1 MLNYRK
7 KYLKNWPNINT
18 KRILI
23 KTSMQSESN
32 PQEAKEE
39 IKDMEVAPQNM
50 KEDIPKESN
59 EEIIDT
65 SSSFLNKKRE
75 RSPSPEKKEEIK
87 TELSS
92 EPEIIQP
99 DIFLH
104 LVSFDVFK
112 ALQKVE
118 ISQEKLE
125 EEYKKYQSSHF
136 ENKLEMFYK
145 EHKNDEWFKELYD
158 PLTIESTIKET
169 HSQCQRLYYHFESLL
184 VSTNN
189 YSSLSLNLS
198 PTDKEKM
205 LSNPLLKLKYHLF
218 KPNEETLPQTISTEP
233 VQDIIDISKSP
244 YYAFNPEDF
253 TVFLN
258 EIPKTISRAQ
268 ILSAITNSGGDYLSV
283 SMSSPNRMKNHSRYC
298 WITYTKKEQCEAAL
312 ETLKECKITD
322 DFMIF
327 PYLSKCAANRY
338 VRITPQLFEDRLQED
353 NEYLKKIISILNK
366 EKELEE
372 NKIVN
377 STITSLEINK
387 QNDIMIMYLRHVHGF
402 CYYCVEEHDGE
413 RNLAKSCD
421 CIHLR
426 EEGSLGKRSDA
437 AQLDQEK
444 NKEAIE
450 FDAKLT
456 ERIKA
461 FIGKKENK
469 KKEDYTEKLNVLKEE
484 FINNQIQT
492 VTENEKYQCV
502 ICGKFFKGSEYVKKH
517 ILNKHS
523 DLIKENV
530 EDDFYEKIKKDNYFN
545 TRKEN
550 NSEEHNIINTIEEY
564 KEIVENKAQ
573 RKKMKYNKETNEETG
588 EKSITALKQMN
599 EDERNH
605 NRRQYKDYDSV
616 ENRKEKENKNISYDD
631 L

>member
-1 MLNYRK
+1 
-7 KYLKNWPNINT
+7 
-18 KRILI
+18 
-23 KTSMQSESN
+23 MQSESN
-32 PQEAKEE
+32 PQEVKEE
-39 IKDMEVAPQNM
+39 IKQMEVDSPIVN
-50 KEDIPKESN
+50 EDIPKESN

-87 TELSS
+87 TELAPN
-92 EPEIIQP
+92 EPEIVQP

-112 ALQKVE
+112 ALQTSE
-118 ISQEKLE
+118 LSQEKLE
-125 EEYKKYQSSHF
+125 EEYKKYQLSHF

-145 EHKNDEWFKELYD
+145 EHKDDEWFKELYD
-158 PLTIESTIKET
+158 PLTIESTIKEA
-169 HSQCQRLYYHFESLL
+169 HSQCQRLYYHFESIL

-189 YSSLSLNLS
+189 YSSLSLSLS

-205 LSNPLLKLKYHLF
+205 LSHPLLKLKYHLF
-218 KPNEETLPQTISTEP
+218 NQNEEILPQNVSTES
-233 VQDIIDISKSP
+233 VHDLIDISKAP
-244 YYAFNPEDF
+244 YYAFNPEDC

-268 ILSAITNSGGDYLSV
+268 ILSAITNAGGDYLSV
-283 SMSSPNRMKNHSRYC
+283 SMSSPNRLKNHSRYC
-298 WITYTKKEQCEAAL
+298 WITYSKKEQCEIAL
-312 ETLKECKITD
+312 TTLKECKISD

-327 PYLSKCAANRY
+327 PYLSKCASNRY

-353 NEYLKKIISILNK
+353 NKYLKKIISLLDK

-377 STITSLEINK
+377 STITSFEISK
-387 QNDIMIMYLRHVHGF
+387 QNDIMMMYLRHVHGF

-413 RNLAKSCD
+413 RNLAKNCD

-426 EEGSLGKRSDA
+426 EEGSLGTRSEV
-437 AQLDQEK
+437 AQLDKEK
-444 NKEAIE
+444 YKEVIE

-456 ERIKA
+456 ERIKT
-461 FIGKKENK
+461 FISKKENK
-469 KKEDYTEKLNVLKEE
+469 KQEDYTEKLIALKEE
-484 FINNQIQT
+484 FINNQIKT
-492 VTENEKYQCV
+492 ITENEKYQCV

-517 ILNKHS
+517 ILNKHT
-523 DLIKENV
+523 DLLKENV
-530 EDDFYEKIKKDNYFN
+530 EDDFYEKIKKENYFKS
-545 TRKEN
+545 RKEN

-564 KEIVENKAQ
+564 KEIIENKAQ
-573 RKKMKYNKETNEETG
+573 RKKMKYNKEANMENG
-588 EKSITALKQMN
+588 DKSTVALKQVN
-599 EDERNH
+599 EDERNQH
-605 NRRQYKDYDSV
+605 RRQYKDYDSI

>member
-1 MLNYRK
+1 
-7 KYLKNWPNINT
+7 
-18 KRILI
+18 
-23 KTSMQSESN
+23 MQSESN
-32 PQEAKEE
+32 PQEVKEE
-39 IKDMEVAPQNM
+39 IKQMEVDSPIVN
-50 KEDIPKESN
+50 EDIPKESN

-87 TELSS
+87 TELAPN
-92 EPEIIQP
+92 EPEIVQP

-112 ALQKVE
+112 ALQTSE
-118 ISQEKLE
+118 LSLEKLE
-125 EEYKKYQSSHF
+125 EEYKKYQLSHF

-145 EHKNDEWFKELYD
+145 EHKDDEWFKELYD
-158 PLTIESTIKET
+158 PLTIESTIKEA
-169 HSQCQRLYYHFESLL
+169 HSQCQRLYYHFESIL

-189 YSSLSLNLS
+189 YSSLSLSLS

-205 LSNPLLKLKYHLF
+205 LSHPLLKLKYHLF
-218 KPNEETLPQTISTEP
+218 NQNEEILPQNVSTES
-233 VQDIIDISKSP
+233 VHDLIDISKAP
-244 YYAFNPEDF
+244 YYAFNPEDC

-268 ILSAITNSGGDYLSV
+268 ILSAITNAGGDYLSV
-283 SMSSPNRMKNHSRYC
+283 SMSSPNRLKNHSRYC
-298 WITYTKKEQCEAAL
+298 WITYSKKEQCEIAL
-312 ETLKECKITD
+312 TTLKECKISD

-327 PYLSKCAANRY
+327 PYLSKCASNRY

-353 NEYLKKIISILNK
+353 NKYLKKIISLLDK

-377 STITSLEINK
+377 STITSFEISK
-387 QNDIMIMYLRHVHGF
+387 QNDIMMMYLRHVHGF

-413 RNLAKSCD
+413 RNLAKNCD

-426 EEGSLGKRSDA
+426 EEGSLGKRSEV
-437 AQLDQEK
+437 AQLDKEK
-444 NKEAIE
+444 YKEVIE

-456 ERIKA
+456 ERIKT
-461 FIGKKENK
+461 FISKKENK
-469 KKEDYTEKLNVLKEE
+469 KQEDYTEKLIALKEE
-484 FINNQIQT
+484 FINNQIKT
-492 VTENEKYQCV
+492 ITENEKYQCV

-517 ILNKHS
+517 ILNKHT
-523 DLIKENV
+523 DLLKENV
-530 EDDFYEKIKKDNYFN
+530 EDDFYEKIKKENYFKS
-545 TRKEN
+545 RKEN

-564 KEIVENKAQ
+564 KEIIENKAQ
-573 RKKMKYNKETNEETG
+573 RKKMKYNKEANMENG
-588 EKSITALKQMN
+588 DKSTVALKQVN
-599 EDERNH
+599 EDERNQH
-605 NRRQYKDYDSV
+605 RRQYKDYDSI

>member
-1 MLNYRK
+1 
-7 KYLKNWPNINT
+7 
-18 KRILI
+18 
-23 KTSMQSESN
+23 MQSESN
-32 PQEAKEE
+32 PQEVKEE
-39 IKDMEVAPQNM
+39 IKQMEVDSPIVN
-50 KEDIPKESN
+50 EDIPKESN

-87 TELSS
+87 TELAPN
-92 EPEIIQP
+92 EPEIVQP

-112 ALQKVE
+112 ALQTSE
-118 ISQEKLE
+118 LSQEKLE
-125 EEYKKYQSSHF
+125 EEYKKYQLSHF

-145 EHKNDEWFKELYD
+145 EHKDDEWFKELYD
-158 PLTIESTIKET
+158 PLTIESTIKEA
-169 HSQCQRLYYHFESLL
+169 HSQCQRLYYHFESIL

-189 YSSLSLNLS
+189 YSSLSLSLS

-205 LSNPLLKLKYHLF
+205 LSHPLLKLKYHLF
-218 KPNEETLPQTISTEP
+218 NQNEEILPQNVSTES
-233 VQDIIDISKSP
+233 VHDLIDISKAP
-244 YYAFNPEDF
+244 YYAFNPEDC

-268 ILSAITNSGGDYLSV
+268 ILSAITNAGGDYLSV
-283 SMSSPNRMKNHSRYC
+283 SMSSPNRLKNHSRYC
-298 WITYTKKEQCEAAL
+298 WITYSKKEQCEIAL
-312 ETLKECKITD
+312 TTLKECKISD

-327 PYLSKCAANRY
+327 PYLSKCASNRY

-353 NEYLKKIISILNK
+353 NKYLKKIISLLDK

-377 STITSLEINK
+377 STITSFEISK
-387 QNDIMIMYLRHVHGF
+387 QNDIMMMYLRHVHGF

-413 RNLAKSCD
+413 RNLAKNCD

-426 EEGSLGKRSDA
+426 EEGSLGKRSEVT
-437 AQLDQEK
+437 QLDKEK
-444 NKEAIE
+444 YKEVIE

-456 ERIKA
+456 ERIKT
-461 FIGKKENK
+461 FISKKENK
-469 KKEDYTEKLNVLKEE
+469 KQEDYTEKLIALKEE
-484 FINNQIQT
+484 FINNQIKT
-492 VTENEKYQCV
+492 ITENEKYQCV

-517 ILNKHS
+517 ILNKHT
-523 DLIKENV
+523 DLLKENV
-530 EDDFYEKIKKDNYFN
+530 EDDFYEKIKKENYFKS
-545 TRKEN
+545 RKEN

-564 KEIVENKAQ
+564 KEIIENKAQ
-573 RKKMKYNKETNEETG
+573 RKKMKYNKEANMENG
-588 EKSITALKQMN
+588 DKSTVALKQVN
-599 EDERNH
+599 EDERNQH
-605 NRRQYKDYDSV
+605 RRQYKDYDSI

>member
-1 MLNYRK
+1 
-7 KYLKNWPNINT
+7 
-18 KRILI
+18 
-23 KTSMQSESN
+23 MQSESN
-32 PQEAKEE
+32 PQEVKEE
-39 IKDMEVAPQNM
+39 IKQMEVDSPIVN
-50 KEDIPKESN
+50 EDIPKESN

-87 TELSS
+87 TELAPN
-92 EPEIIQP
+92 EPEIVQP

-112 ALQKVE
+112 ALQTSE
-118 ISQEKLE
+118 LSQEKLE
-125 EEYKKYQSSHF
+125 EEYKKYQLSHF

-145 EHKNDEWFKELYD
+145 EHKDDEWFKELYD
-158 PLTIESTIKET
+158 PLTIESTIKEA
-169 HSQCQRLYYHFESLL
+169 HSQCQRLYYHFESIL

-189 YSSLSLNLS
+189 YSSLSLSLS

-205 LSNPLLKLKYHLF
+205 LSHPLLKLKYHLF
-218 KPNEETLPQTISTEP
+218 NQNEEILPQNISTES
-233 VQDIIDISKSP
+233 VHDLIDISKAP
-244 YYAFNPEDF
+244 YYAFNPEDC

-268 ILSAITNSGGDYLSV
+268 ILSAITNAGGDYLSV
-283 SMSSPNRMKNHSRYC
+283 SMSSPNRLKNHSRYC
-298 WITYTKKEQCEAAL
+298 WITYSKKEQCEIAL
-312 ETLKECKITD
+312 TTLKECKISD

-327 PYLSKCAANRY
+327 PYLSKCASNRY

-353 NEYLKKIISILNK
+353 NKYLKKIISLLDK

-377 STITSLEINK
+377 STITSFEISK
-387 QNDIMIMYLRHVHGF
+387 QNDIMMMYLRHVHGF

-413 RNLAKSCD
+413 RNLAKNCD

-426 EEGSLGKRSDA
+426 EEGSLGKRSEV
-437 AQLDQEK
+437 AQLDKEK
-444 NKEAIE
+444 YKEVIE

-456 ERIKA
+456 ERIKT
-461 FIGKKENK
+461 FISKKENK
-469 KKEDYTEKLNVLKEE
+469 KQEDYTEKLIALKEE
-484 FINNQIQT
+484 FINNQIKT
-492 VTENEKYQCV
+492 ITENEKYQCV

-517 ILNKHS
+517 ILNKHT
-523 DLIKENV
+523 DLLKENV
-530 EDDFYEKIKKDNYFN
+530 EDDFYEKIKKENYFKS
-545 TRKEN
+545 RKEN

-564 KEIVENKAQ
+564 KEIIENKAQ
-573 RKKMKYNKETNEETG
+573 RKKMKYNKEANMENG
-588 EKSITALKQMN
+588 EKSTVALKQVN
-599 EDERNH
+599 EDERNQH
-605 NRRQYKDYDSV
+605 RRQYKDYDSI

>member
-1 MLNYRK
+1 
-7 KYLKNWPNINT
+7 
-18 KRILI
+18 
-23 KTSMQSESN
+23 MQSESN
-32 PQEAKEE
+32 PQEVKEE
-39 IKDMEVAPQNM
+39 IKQMEVNSPIVN
-50 KEDIPKESN
+50 EDIPKESN

-87 TELSS
+87 TELAPN
-92 EPEIIQP
+92 EPEIVQP

-112 ALQKVE
+112 ALQTSE
-118 ISQEKLE
+118 LSQEKLE
-125 EEYKKYQSSHF
+125 EEYKKYQLSHF

-145 EHKNDEWFKELYD
+145 EHKDDEWFKELYD
-158 PLTIESTIKET
+158 PLTIESTIKEA
-169 HSQCQRLYYHFESLL
+169 HSQCQRLYYHFESIL

-189 YSSLSLNLS
+189 YSSLSLSLS

-205 LSNPLLKLKYHLF
+205 LSHPLLKLKYHLF
-218 KPNEETLPQTISTEP
+218 NQNEEILPQNVSTES
-233 VQDIIDISKSP
+233 VHDLIDISKAP
-244 YYAFNPEDF
+244 YYAFNPEDC

-268 ILSAITNSGGDYLSV
+268 ILSAITNAGGDYLSV
-283 SMSSPNRMKNHSRYC
+283 SMSSPNRLKNHSRYC
-298 WITYTKKEQCEAAL
+298 WITYSKKEQCEIAL
-312 ETLKECKITD
+312 TTLKECKISD

-327 PYLSKCAANRY
+327 PYLSKCASNRY

-353 NEYLKKIISILNK
+353 NKYLKKIISLLDK

-377 STITSLEINK
+377 STITSFEISK
-387 QNDIMIMYLRHVHGF
+387 QNDIMMMYLRHVHGF

-413 RNLAKSCD
+413 RNLAKNCD

-426 EEGSLGKRSDA
+426 EEGSLGKRSEV
-437 AQLDQEK
+437 AQLDKEK
-444 NKEAIE
+444 YKEVIE

-456 ERIKA
+456 ERIKT
-461 FIGKKENK
+461 FISKKENK
-469 KKEDYTEKLNVLKEE
+469 KQEDYTEKLIALKEE
-484 FINNQIQT
+484 FINNQIKT
-492 VTENEKYQCV
+492 ITENEKYQCV

-517 ILNKHS
+517 ILNKHT
-523 DLIKENV
+523 DLLKENV
-530 EDDFYEKIKKDNYFN
+530 EDDFYEKIKKENYFKS
-545 TRKEN
+545 RKEN

-564 KEIVENKAQ
+564 KEIIENKAQ
-573 RKKMKYNKETNEETG
+573 RKKMKYNKEANMENG
-588 EKSITALKQMN
+588 DKSTVALKQVN
-599 EDERNH
+599 EDERNQH
-605 NRRQYKDYDSV
+605 RRQYKDYDSI

>member
-1 MLNYRK
+1 M
-7 KYLKNWPNINT
+7 T
-18 KRILI
+18 
-23 KTSMQSESN
+23 
-32 PQEAKEE
+32 EE
-39 IKDMEVAPQNM
+39 IKQMEVDSPIVN
-50 KEDIPKESN
+50 EDIPKESN

-87 TELSS
+87 TELAPN
-92 EPEIIQP
+92 EPDIVQP

-112 ALQKVE
+112 ALQISE
-118 ISQEKLE
+118 LSQEKLE
-125 EEYKKYQSSHF
+125 EEYKKYQLSHF

-145 EHKNDEWFKELYD
+145 EHKDDEWFKELYD

-169 HSQCQRLYYHFESLL
+169 HSQCQRLYYHFESIL

-189 YSSLSLNLS
+189 YSSLSLSLS

-205 LSNPLLKLKYHLF
+205 LSHPLLKLKYHLF
-218 KPNEETLPQTISTEP
+218 NQNEEILPQNVSTES
-233 VQDIIDISKSP
+233 VHDLIDISKAP
-244 YYAFNPEDF
+244 YYAFNPEDC

-268 ILSAITNSGGDYLSV
+268 ILSAITNAGGDYLSV
-283 SMSSPNRMKNHSRYC
+283 SMSSPNRLKNHSRYC
-298 WITYTKKEQCEAAL
+298 WITYSKKEQCEIAL
-312 ETLKECKITD
+312 TTLKECKISV

-327 PYLSKCAANRY
+327 PYLSKCASNRY

-353 NEYLKKIISILNK
+353 NKYLKKIISLLDK

-377 STITSLEINK
+377 STITSFEISK
-387 QNDIMIMYLRHVHGF
+387 QNDIMMMYLRHVHGF

-413 RNLAKSCD
+413 RNLAKNCD

-426 EEGSLGKRSDA
+426 EEGSLGKRSEV
-437 AQLDQEK
+437 AQLDKEK
-444 NKEAIE
+444 YKEVIE

-456 ERIKA
+456 ERIKT
-461 FIGKKENK
+461 FISKKENK
-469 KKEDYTEKLNVLKEE
+469 KQEDYTEKLIALKEE
-484 FINNQIQT
+484 FINNQIKT
-492 VTENEKYQCV
+492 ITENEKYQCV

-517 ILNKHS
+517 ILNKHT
-523 DLIKENV
+523 DLLKENV
-530 EDDFYEKIKKDNYFN
+530 EDDFYEKIKKEKYFKS
-545 TRKEN
+545 RKEN

-564 KEIVENKAQ
+564 KEIIENKAQ
-573 RKKMKYNKETNEETG
+573 RKKMKYNKEANMENG
-588 EKSITALKQMN
+588 DKSTVALKQVN
-599 EDERNH
+599 EDERNQH
-605 NRRQYKDYDSV
+605 RRQYKDYDSI
-616 ENRKEKENKNISYDD
+616 ENRKEKENKNISYDY

>member
-1 MLNYRK
+1 
-7 KYLKNWPNINT
+7 
-18 KRILI
+18 
-23 KTSMQSESN
+23 MQSESN
-32 PQEAKEE
+32 PQEVKEE
-39 IKDMEVAPQNM
+39 IKQMEVDSPIVN
-50 KEDIPKESN
+50 EDIPKESN

-87 TELSS
+87 TELAPN
-92 EPEIIQP
+92 EPEIVQP

-112 ALQKVE
+112 ALQTSE
-118 ISQEKLE
+118 LSQEKLE
-125 EEYKKYQSSHF
+125 EEYKKYQLSHF

-145 EHKNDEWFKELYD
+145 EHKDDEWFKELYD
-158 PLTIESTIKET
+158 PLTIESTIKEA
-169 HSQCQRLYYHFESLL
+169 HSQCQRLYYHFESIL

-189 YSSLSLNLS
+189 YSSLSLSLS

-205 LSNPLLKLKYHLF
+205 LSHPLLKLKYHLF
-218 KPNEETLPQTISTEP
+218 NQNEEILPQNVSTES
-233 VQDIIDISKSP
+233 VHDLIDISKAP
-244 YYAFNPEDF
+244 YYAFNPEDC

-268 ILSAITNSGGDYLSV
+268 ILSAITNAGGDYLSV
-283 SMSSPNRMKNHSRYC
+283 SMSSPNRLKNHSRYC
-298 WITYTKKEQCEAAL
+298 WITYSKKEQCEIAL
-312 ETLKECKITD
+312 TTLKECKISD

-327 PYLSKCAANRY
+327 PYLSKCASNRY

-353 NEYLKKIISILNK
+353 NKYLKKIISLLDK

-377 STITSLEINK
+377 STITSFEISK
-387 QNDIMIMYLRHVHGF
+387 QNDIMMMYLRHVHGF

-413 RNLAKSCD
+413 RNLAKNCD

-426 EEGSLGKRSDA
+426 EEGSLGKRSEV
-437 AQLDQEK
+437 AQLDKEK
-444 NKEAIE
+444 SKEVIE

-456 ERIKA
+456 ERIKT
-461 FIGKKENK
+461 FISKKENK
-469 KKEDYTEKLNVLKEE
+469 KQEDYTEKLIALKEE
-484 FINNQIQT
+484 FINNQIKT
-492 VTENEKYQCV
+492 ITENEKYQCV

-517 ILNKHS
+517 ILNKHT
-523 DLIKENV
+523 DLLKENV
-530 EDDFYEKIKKDNYFN
+530 EDDFYEKIKKENYFKS
-545 TRKEN
+545 RKEN

-564 KEIVENKAQ
+564 KEIIENKAQ
-573 RKKMKYNKETNEETG
+573 RKKMKYNKEANMENG
-588 EKSITALKQMN
+588 DKSTVALKQVN
-599 EDERNH
+599 EDERNQH
-605 NRRQYKDYDSV
+605 RRQYKDYDSI

>member
-1 MLNYRK
+1 
-7 KYLKNWPNINT
+7 
-18 KRILI
+18 
-23 KTSMQSESN
+23 MQSESN
-32 PQEAKEE
+32 PQEVKEE
-39 IKDMEVAPQNM
+39 IKQMEVDSPIVN
-50 KEDIPKESN
+50 EDIPKESN

-87 TELSS
+87 TELAPN
-92 EPEIIQP
+92 EPEIVQP

-112 ALQKVE
+112 ALQTSE
-118 ISQEKLE
+118 LSQEKLE
-125 EEYKKYQSSHF
+125 EEYKKYQLSHF

-145 EHKNDEWFKELYD
+145 EHKDDEWFKELYD
-158 PLTIESTIKET
+158 PLTIESTIKEA
-169 HSQCQRLYYHFESLL
+169 HSQCQRLYYHFESIL

-189 YSSLSLNLS
+189 YSSLSLSLS

-205 LSNPLLKLKYHLF
+205 LSHPLLKLKYHLF
-218 KPNEETLPQTISTEP
+218 NQNEEILPQNVSTES
-233 VQDIIDISKSP
+233 VHDLIDISKAP
-244 YYAFNPEDF
+244 YYAFNPEDC

-268 ILSAITNSGGDYLSV
+268 ILSAITNAGGDYLSV
-283 SMSSPNRMKNHSRYC
+283 SMSSPNRLKNHSRYC
-298 WITYTKKEQCEAAL
+298 WITYSKKEQCEIAL
-312 ETLKECKITD
+312 TTLKECKISD

-327 PYLSKCAANRY
+327 PYLSKCASNRY

-353 NEYLKKIISILNK
+353 NKYLKKIISLLDK

-377 STITSLEINK
+377 STITSFEISK
-387 QNDIMIMYLRHVHGF
+387 QNDIMMMYLRHVHGF

-413 RNLAKSCD
+413 RNLAKNCD

-426 EEGSLGKRSDA
+426 EEGSLGKRSEV
-437 AQLDQEK
+437 AQLDKEK
-444 NKEAIE
+444 YKEVIE

-456 ERIKA
+456 ERIKT
-461 FIGKKENK
+461 FISKKENK
-469 KKEDYTEKLNVLKEE
+469 KQEDYTEKLIALKEE
-484 FINNQIQT
+484 FINNQIKT
-492 VTENEKYQCV
+492 ITENEKYQCV

-517 ILNKHS
+517 ILNKHT
-523 DLIKENV
+523 DLLKENV
-530 EDDFYEKIKKDNYFN
+530 EDDFYEKIKKENYFKS
-545 TRKEN
+545 RKEN

-564 KEIVENKAQ
+564 KEIIENKAQ
-573 RKKMKYNKETNEETG
+573 RKKMKYNKEANMENG
-588 EKSITALKQMN
+588 EKSTVALKQVN
-599 EDERNH
+599 EDERNQH
-605 NRRQYKDYDSV
+605 RRQYKDYDSI

>member
-1 MLNYRK
+1 
-7 KYLKNWPNINT
+7 
-18 KRILI
+18 
-23 KTSMQSESN
+23 MQSESN
-32 PQEAKEE
+32 PQEVKEE
-39 IKDMEVAPQNM
+39 IKQMEVDSPIVN
-50 KEDIPKESN
+50 EDIPKESN

-87 TELSS
+87 TELAPN
-92 EPEIIQP
+92 EPEIVQP

-112 ALQKVE
+112 ALQTSE
-118 ISQEKLE
+118 LSQEKLE
-125 EEYKKYQSSHF
+125 EEYKKYQLSHF

-145 EHKNDEWFKELYD
+145 EHKDDEWFKELYD
-158 PLTIESTIKET
+158 PLTIESTIKEA
-169 HSQCQRLYYHFESLL
+169 HSQCQRLYYHFESIL

-189 YSSLSLNLS
+189 YSSLSLSLS

-205 LSNPLLKLKYHLF
+205 LSHPLLKLKYHLF
-218 KPNEETLPQTISTEP
+218 NQNEEILPQNVSTES
-233 VQDIIDISKSP
+233 VHDLIDISKAP
-244 YYAFNPEDF
+244 YYAFNPEDC

-268 ILSAITNSGGDYLSV
+268 ILSAITNAGGDYLSV
-283 SMSSPNRMKNHSRYC
+283 SMSSPNRLKNHSRYC
-298 WITYTKKEQCEAAL
+298 WITYSKKEQCEIAL
-312 ETLKECKITD
+312 TTLKECKISD

-327 PYLSKCAANRY
+327 PYLSKCASNRY

-353 NEYLKKIISILNK
+353 NKYLKKIISLLDK

-377 STITSLEINK
+377 STITSFEISK
-387 QNDIMIMYLRHVHGF
+387 QNDIMMMYLRHVHGF

-413 RNLAKSCD
+413 RNLAKNCD

-426 EEGSLGKRSDA
+426 EEGSLGKRSEV
-437 AQLDQEK
+437 AQLDKEK
-444 NKEAIE
+444 YKEVIE

-456 ERIKA
+456 ERIKT
-461 FIGKKENK
+461 FISKKENK
-469 KKEDYTEKLNVLKEE
+469 KQEDYTEKLIALKEE
-484 FINNQIQT
+484 FINNQIKT
-492 VTENEKYQCV
+492 ITENEKYQCV

-517 ILNKHS
+517 ILNKHT
-523 DLIKENV
+523 DLLKENV
-530 EDDFYEKIKKDNYFN
+530 EDDFYEKIKKENYFKS
-545 TRKEN
+545 RKEN

-564 KEIVENKAQ
+564 KEIIENKAQ
-573 RKKMKYNKETNEETG
+573 KKKMKYNKEANMENG
-588 EKSITALKQMN
+588 DKSTVALKQVN
-599 EDERNH
+599 EDERNQH
-605 NRRQYKDYDSV
+605 RRQYKDYDSI

>member
-1 MLNYRK
+1 
-7 KYLKNWPNINT
+7 
-18 KRILI
+18 
-23 KTSMQSESN
+23 MQSESN
-32 PQEAKEE
+32 SQEVKEE
-39 IKDMEVAPQNM
+39 IKQMEVDSPIVN
-50 KEDIPKESN
+50 EDIPKESN

-87 TELSS
+87 TELAPN
-92 EPEIIQP
+92 EPEIVQP

-112 ALQKVE
+112 ALQTSE
-118 ISQEKLE
+118 LSQEKLE
-125 EEYKKYQSSHF
+125 EEYKKYQLSHF

-145 EHKNDEWFKELYD
+145 EHKDDEWFKELYD
-158 PLTIESTIKET
+158 PLTIESTIKEA
-169 HSQCQRLYYHFESLL
+169 HSQCQRLYYHFESIL

-189 YSSLSLNLS
+189 YSSLSLSLS

-205 LSNPLLKLKYHLF
+205 LSHPLLKLKYHLLNQ
-218 KPNEETLPQTISTEP
+218 NEEILPQNVSTES
-233 VQDIIDISKSP
+233 VHDLIDISKAP
-244 YYAFNPEDF
+244 YYAFNPEDC

-268 ILSAITNSGGDYLSV
+268 ILSAITNAGGDYLSV
-283 SMSSPNRMKNHSRYC
+283 SMSSPNRLKNHSRYC
-298 WITYTKKEQCEAAL
+298 WITYSKKEQCEIAL
-312 ETLKECKITD
+312 TTLKECKISD

-327 PYLSKCAANRY
+327 PYLSKCASNRY

-353 NEYLKKIISILNK
+353 NKYLKKIISLLDK

-377 STITSLEINK
+377 STITSFEISK
-387 QNDIMIMYLRHVHGF
+387 QNDIMMMYLRHVHGF

-413 RNLAKSCD
+413 RNLAKNCD

-426 EEGSLGKRSDA
+426 EEGSLGKRSEV
-437 AQLDQEK
+437 AQLDKEK
-444 NKEAIE
+444 YKEVIE

-456 ERIKA
+456 ERIKT
-461 FIGKKENK
+461 FISKKENK
-469 KKEDYTEKLNVLKEE
+469 KQEDYTEKLIALKEE
-484 FINNQIQT
+484 FINNQIKT
-492 VTENEKYQCV
+492 ITENEKYQCV

-517 ILNKHS
+517 ILNKHT
-523 DLIKENV
+523 DLLKENV
-530 EDDFYEKIKKDNYFN
+530 EDDFYEKIKKENYFKS
-545 TRKEN
+545 RKEN

-564 KEIVENKAQ
+564 KEIIENKAQ
-573 RKKMKYNKETNEETG
+573 RKKMKYNKEANMENG
-588 EKSITALKQMN
+588 EKSTVALKQVN
-599 EDERNH
+599 EDERNQH
-605 NRRQYKDYDSV
+605 RRQYKDYDSI

>member
-1 MLNYRK
+1 
-7 KYLKNWPNINT
+7 
-18 KRILI
+18 
-23 KTSMQSESN
+23 MQSESN
-32 PQEAKEE
+32 PQEVKEE
-39 IKDMEVAPQNM
+39 IKQMEVDSPIVN
-50 KEDIPKESN
+50 EDIPKESN

-87 TELSS
+87 TELAPN
-92 EPEIIQP
+92 EPEIVQP

-112 ALQKVE
+112 ALQTSE
-118 ISQEKLE
+118 LSQEKLE
-125 EEYKKYQSSHF
+125 EEYKKYQLSHF

-145 EHKNDEWFKELYD
+145 EHKDDEWFKELYD
-158 PLTIESTIKET
+158 PLTIESTIKEA
-169 HSQCQRLYYHFESLL
+169 HSQCQRLYYHFESIL

-189 YSSLSLNLS
+189 YSSLSLSLS

-205 LSNPLLKLKYHLF
+205 LSHPLLKLKYHLLNQ
-218 KPNEETLPQTISTEP
+218 NEEILPQNVSTES
-233 VQDIIDISKSP
+233 VHDLIDISKAP
-244 YYAFNPEDF
+244 YYAFNPEDC

-268 ILSAITNSGGDYLSV
+268 ILSAITNAGGDYLSV
-283 SMSSPNRMKNHSRYC
+283 SMSSPNRLKNHSRYC
-298 WITYTKKEQCEAAL
+298 WITYSKKEQCEIAL
-312 ETLKECKITD
+312 TTLKECKISD

-327 PYLSKCAANRY
+327 PYLSKCASNRY

-353 NEYLKKIISILNK
+353 NKYLKKIISLLDK

-377 STITSLEINK
+377 STITSFEISK
-387 QNDIMIMYLRHVHGF
+387 QNDIMMMYLRHVHGF

-413 RNLAKSCD
+413 RNLAKNCD

-426 EEGSLGKRSDA
+426 EEGSLGKRSEV
-437 AQLDQEK
+437 AQLDKEK
-444 NKEAIE
+444 YKEVIE

-456 ERIKA
+456 ERIKT
-461 FIGKKENK
+461 FISKKENK
-469 KKEDYTEKLNVLKEE
+469 KQEDYTEKLIALKEE
-484 FINNQIQT
+484 FINNQIKT
-492 VTENEKYQCV
+492 ITENEKYQCV

-517 ILNKHS
+517 ILNKHT
-523 DLIKENV
+523 DLLKENV
-530 EDDFYEKIKKDNYFN
+530 EDDFYEKIKKENYFKS
-545 TRKEN
+545 RKEN

-564 KEIVENKAQ
+564 KEIIENKAQ
-573 RKKMKYNKETNEETG
+573 RKKMKYNKEANMENG
-588 EKSITALKQMN
+588 EKSTVALKQVN
-599 EDERNH
+599 EDERNQH
-605 NRRQYKDYDSV
+605 RRQYKDYDSI

>member
-1 MLNYRK
+1 
-7 KYLKNWPNINT
+7 
-18 KRILI
+18 
-23 KTSMQSESN
+23 MQSESN
-32 PQEAKEE
+32 PQEVKEE
-39 IKDMEVAPQNM
+39 IKQMAVDSPIVN
-50 KEDIPKESN
+50 EDIPKESN

-87 TELSS
+87 TELAPN
-92 EPEIIQP
+92 EPEIVQP

-112 ALQKVE
+112 ALQTSE
-118 ISQEKLE
+118 LSQEKLE
-125 EEYKKYQSSHF
+125 EEYKKYQLSHF

-145 EHKNDEWFKELYD
+145 EHKDDEWFKELYD
-158 PLTIESTIKET
+158 PLTIESTIKEA
-169 HSQCQRLYYHFESLL
+169 HSQCQRLYYHFESIL

-189 YSSLSLNLS
+189 YSSLSLSLS

-205 LSNPLLKLKYHLF
+205 LSHPLLKLKYHLF
-218 KPNEETLPQTISTEP
+218 NQNEEILPQNVSTES
-233 VQDIIDISKSP
+233 VHDLIDISKAP
-244 YYAFNPEDF
+244 YYAFNPEDC

-268 ILSAITNSGGDYLSV
+268 ILSAITNAGGDYLSV
-283 SMSSPNRMKNHSRYC
+283 SMSSPNRLKNHSRYC
-298 WITYTKKEQCEAAL
+298 WITYSKKEQCEIAL
-312 ETLKECKITD
+312 TTLKECKISD

-327 PYLSKCAANRY
+327 PYLSKCASNRY

-353 NEYLKKIISILNK
+353 NKYLKKIISLLDK

-377 STITSLEINK
+377 STITSFEISK
-387 QNDIMIMYLRHVHGF
+387 QNDIMMMYLRHVHGF

-413 RNLAKSCD
+413 RNLAKNCD

-426 EEGSLGKRSDA
+426 EEGSLGKRSEV
-437 AQLDQEK
+437 AQLDKEK
-444 NKEAIE
+444 YKEVIE

-456 ERIKA
+456 ERIKT
-461 FIGKKENK
+461 FISKKENK
-469 KKEDYTEKLNVLKEE
+469 KQEDYTEKLIALKEE
-484 FINNQIQT
+484 FINNQIKT
-492 VTENEKYQCV
+492 ITENEKYQCV

-517 ILNKHS
+517 ILNKHT
-523 DLIKENV
+523 DLLKENV
-530 EDDFYEKIKKDNYFN
+530 EDDFYEKIKKENYFKS
-545 TRKEN
+545 RKEN

-564 KEIVENKAQ
+564 KEIIENKAQ
-573 RKKMKYNKETNEETG
+573 RKKMKYNKEANMENG
-588 EKSITALKQMN
+588 DKSTVALKQVN
-599 EDERNH
+599 EDERNQH
-605 NRRQYKDYDSV
+605 RRQYKDYDSI

>member
-1 MLNYRK
+1 
-7 KYLKNWPNINT
+7 
-18 KRILI
+18 
-23 KTSMQSESN
+23 MQSESN
-32 PQEAKEE
+32 PQEVKEE
-39 IKDMEVAPQNM
+39 IKQMEVDSPIVN
-50 KEDIPKESN
+50 EDIPKESN

-87 TELSS
+87 TELAPN
-92 EPEIIQP
+92 EPEIVQP

-112 ALQKVE
+112 ALQTSE
-118 ISQEKLE
+118 LSQEKLE
-125 EEYKKYQSSHF
+125 EEYKKYQLSHF

-145 EHKNDEWFKELYD
+145 EHKDDEWFKELYD
-158 PLTIESTIKET
+158 PLTIESTIKEA
-169 HSQCQRLYYHFESLL
+169 HSQCQRLYYHFESIL

-189 YSSLSLNLS
+189 YSSLSLSLS

-205 LSNPLLKLKYHLF
+205 LSHPLLKLKYHLF
-218 KPNEETLPQTISTEP
+218 NQNEEILPQNVSTES
-233 VQDIIDISKSP
+233 VHDLIDISKAP
-244 YYAFNPEDF
+244 YYAFNPEDC

-268 ILSAITNSGGDYLSV
+268 ILSAITNAGGDYLSV
-283 SMSSPNRMKNHSRYC
+283 SMSSPNRLKNHSRYC
-298 WITYTKKEQCEAAL
+298 WITYSKKEQCEIAL
-312 ETLKECKITD
+312 TTLKECKISD

-327 PYLSKCAANRY
+327 PYLSKCASNRY

-353 NEYLKKIISILNK
+353 NKYLKKIISLLDK

-377 STITSLEINK
+377 STITSFEISK
-387 QNDIMIMYLRHVHGF
+387 QNDIMMMYLRHVHGF

-413 RNLAKSCD
+413 RNLAKNCD

-426 EEGSLGKRSDA
+426 EEGSLGKRSEV
-437 AQLDQEK
+437 AQLDKEK
-444 NKEAIE
+444 YKEVIE

-456 ERIKA
+456 ERIKT
-461 FIGKKENK
+461 FISKKENK
-469 KKEDYTEKLNVLKEE
+469 KQEDYTEKLIALKEE
-484 FINNQIQT
+484 FINNQIKT
-492 VTENEKYQCV
+492 ITENEKYQCV

-517 ILNKHS
+517 ILNKHT
-523 DLIKENV
+523 DLLKENV
-530 EDDFYEKIKKDNYFN
+530 EDDFYEKIKKENYFKS
-545 TRKEN
+545 RKEN

-564 KEIVENKAQ
+564 KEIIENKAQ
-573 RKKMKYNKETNEETG
+573 RKKMKYNKEANMENG
-588 EKSITALKQMN
+588 DKSTVALKQVN
-599 EDERNH
+599 EDERNQH
-605 NRRQYKDYDSV
+605 RRQYKDYDSI

>member
-1 MLNYRK
+1 
-7 KYLKNWPNINT
+7 
-18 KRILI
+18 
-23 KTSMQSESN
+23 MQSESN
-32 PQEAKEE
+32 PQEVKEE
-39 IKDMEVAPQNM
+39 IKQMEVDSPIVN
-50 KEDIPKESN
+50 EDIPKESN

-87 TELSS
+87 TELAPN
-92 EPEIIQP
+92 EPEIVQP

-112 ALQKVE
+112 ALQTSE
-118 ISQEKLE
+118 LSQEKLE
-125 EEYKKYQSSHF
+125 EEYKKYQLSHF

-145 EHKNDEWFKELYD
+145 EHKDDEWFKELYD
-158 PLTIESTIKET
+158 PLTIESTIKEA
-169 HSQCQRLYYHFESLL
+169 HSQCQRLYYHFESIL

-189 YSSLSLNLS
+189 YSSLSLSLS

-205 LSNPLLKLKYHLF
+205 LSHPLLKLKYHLF
-218 KPNEETLPQTISTEP
+218 NQNEEILPQNVSTES
-233 VQDIIDISKSP
+233 VHDLIDISKAP
-244 YYAFNPEDF
+244 YYAFNPEDC

-268 ILSAITNSGGDYLSV
+268 ILSAITNAGGDYLSV
-283 SMSSPNRMKNHSRYC
+283 SMSSPNRLKNHSRYC
-298 WITYTKKEQCEAAL
+298 WITYSKKEQCEIAL
-312 ETLKECKITD
+312 TTLKECKISD

-327 PYLSKCAANRY
+327 PYLSKCASNRY

-353 NEYLKKIISILNK
+353 NKYLKKIISLLDK

-377 STITSLEINK
+377 STITSFEISK
-387 QNDIMIMYLRHVHGF
+387 QNDIMMMYLRHVHGF

-413 RNLAKSCD
+413 RNLAKNCD

-426 EEGSLGKRSDA
+426 EEGSLGKRSEV
-437 AQLDQEK
+437 AQLDKEK
-444 NKEAIE
+444 YKEVIE

-456 ERIKA
+456 ERIKT
-461 FIGKKENK
+461 FISKKENK
-469 KKEDYTEKLNVLKEE
+469 KQEDYTEKLIALKEE
-484 FINNQIQT
+484 FINNQIKT
-492 VTENEKYQCV
+492 ITENEKYQCV
-502 ICGKFFKGSEYVKKH
+502 ICGKYFKGSEYVKKH
-517 ILNKHS
+517 ILNKHT
-523 DLIKENV
+523 DLLKENV
-530 EDDFYEKIKKDNYFN
+530 EDDFYEKIKKENYFKS
-545 TRKEN
+545 RKEN

-573 RKKMKYNKETNEETG
+573 RKKMKYNKEANMENG
-588 EKSITALKQMN
+588 DKSTVALKQVN
-599 EDERNH
+599 EDERNQH
-605 NRRQYKDYDSV
+605 RRQYKDYDSI

>member
-1 MLNYRK
+1 
-7 KYLKNWPNINT
+7 
-18 KRILI
+18 
-23 KTSMQSESN
+23 MQSESN
-32 PQEAKEE
+32 PQEVKEE
-39 IKDMEVAPQNM
+39 IKQMEVDSPIVN
-50 KEDIPKESN
+50 EDIPKESN

-87 TELSS
+87 TELAPN
-92 EPEIIQP
+92 EPEIVQP

-112 ALQKVE
+112 ALQTSE
-118 ISQEKLE
+118 LSQEKLE
-125 EEYKKYQSSHF
+125 EEYKKYQLSHF

-145 EHKNDEWFKELYD
+145 EHKDDEWFNELYD
-158 PLTIESTIKET
+158 PLTIESTINEA
-169 HSQCQRLYYHFESLL
+169 HSQCQRLYYHFESIL

-189 YSSLSLNLS
+189 YSSLSLSLS

-205 LSNPLLKLKYHLF
+205 LSHPLLKLKYPLF
-218 KPNEETLPQTISTEP
+218 NQNEEILPQNVSTES
-233 VQDIIDISKSP
+233 VHDLIDISKAP
-244 YYAFNPEDF
+244 YYAFNPEDC

-268 ILSAITNSGGDYLSV
+268 ILSAITNAGGDYLSV
-283 SMSSPNRMKNHSRYC
+283 SMSSPNRLKNHSRYC
-298 WITYTKKEQCEAAL
+298 WITYSKKEQCEIAL
-312 ETLKECKITD
+312 TTLKECKISD

-327 PYLSKCAANRY
+327 PYLSKCASNRY

-353 NEYLKKIISILNK
+353 NKYLKKIISLLDK

-377 STITSLEINK
+377 STITSFEISK
-387 QNDIMIMYLRHVHGF
+387 QNDIMMMYLRHVHGF

-413 RNLAKSCD
+413 RNLAKNCD

-426 EEGSLGKRSDA
+426 EEGSLGKRSEV
-437 AQLDQEK
+437 AQLDKEK
-444 NKEAIE
+444 YKEVIE

-456 ERIKA
+456 ERIKT
-461 FIGKKENK
+461 FISKKENK
-469 KKEDYTEKLNVLKEE
+469 KQEDYTEKLIALKEE
-484 FINNQIQT
+484 FINNQIKT
-492 VTENEKYQCV
+492 ITENEKYQCV

-517 ILNKHS
+517 ILNKHT
-523 DLIKENV
+523 DLLKENV
-530 EDDFYEKIKKDNYFN
+530 EDDFYEKIKKENYFKS
-545 TRKEN
+545 RKEN

-564 KEIVENKAQ
+564 KEIIENKAQ
-573 RKKMKYNKETNEETG
+573 RKKMKYNKEANMENG
-588 EKSITALKQMN
+588 EKSTVALKQVN
-599 EDERNH
+599 EDERNQH
-605 NRRQYKDYDSV
+605 RRQYKDYDSI